1 MHWSSANGNL
11 LFTDIL
17 LISSF
22 WNKTQCDHSW
32 KEKTE
37 SLTCCPGEV
46 CCFYKEQKISK
57 YFIKKVTR
65 QKKHPNFE
73 FDIITT
79 TVANIEAK
87 CKVVDII

>member
-1 MHWSSANGNL
+1 M
-11 LFTDIL
+11 
-17 LISSF
+17 
-22 WNKTQCDHSW
+22 
-32 KEKTE
+32 
-37 SLTCCPGEV
+37 TCCPGEV